1 MTTVKKISK
10 QKNPSSAFKAL
21 YVIFGPDAWLVR
33 QETDKLLNQLLSPEQ
48 RDMALYQPEADKV
61 SGAEVLDELRTLPFL
76 AERRVVLMKDA
87 EPFAEAYGEL
97 LEKYIDSPS
106 PTGVL
111 ILTVESWDKRK
122 KLAKK
127 VAAGGSA
134 ELIEKGEIK
143 PWDMGRFVAD
153 YAQSKGVRLD
163 YAAANLLVELV
174 GNEPGRIAAEL
185 DKIILFKQS
194 AKTISAADVEE
205 LIGNNRVFDAFEV
218 IDSLTGPNQRQA
230 FDRLRRMFAADR
242 DTEFTVIGAMG
253 YHFRRLFRVKA
264 MVEKGESQQTALE
277 KVGLGKKSK
286 IQERVI
292 QQLGR
297 YSLKVLGRL
306 LGELGEMDY
315 QAKTGKGDIKINM
328 EKFFLRVTTLQ
339 KRA

>member
-1 MTTVKKISK
+1 MAAKKTSK
-10 QKNPSSAFKAL
+10 PEKSTPASAFKAL

-33 QETDKLLNQLLSPEQ
+33 QETDKLLAQLLPPDQ

-76 AERRVVLMKDA
+76 AERRVVLIQDA

-97 LEKYIDSPS
+97 LEKYIDAPS

-111 ILTVESWDKRK
+111 ILAVSSWDKRK

-127 VAAGGSA
+127 VAAGGNA

-143 PWDMGRFVAD
+143 PWEMGRFVSD

-163 YAAANLLVELV
+163 FTAANLLVELV
-174 GNEPGRIAAEL
+174 GNEPGRVAAEL

-194 AKTISAADVEE
+194 AKTISAGDVEE

-264 MVEKGESQQTALE
+264 MVEKGDSEQTAL
-277 KVGLGKKSK
+277 KKAGVTVPKFQQKFS
-286 IQERVI
+286 

-297 YSLKVLGRL
+297 YSLKALGRL

-315 QAKTGKGDIKINM
+315 QAKTGRGDIKINM
-328 EKFFLRVTTLQ
+328 EKFFLRVTALQ
-339 KRA
+339 KGT